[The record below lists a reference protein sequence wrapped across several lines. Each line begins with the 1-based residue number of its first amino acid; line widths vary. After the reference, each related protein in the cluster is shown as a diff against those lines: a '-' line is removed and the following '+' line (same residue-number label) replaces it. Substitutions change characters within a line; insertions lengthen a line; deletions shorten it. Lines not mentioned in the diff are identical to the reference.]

1 MRTLLL
7 ADDSVTIQRVIALT
21 FANEDFRVVSVS
33 DGQQAI
39 DRMTA
44 QRPDI
49 VLAGATMANRN
60 GYDVSQF
67 VRSQPGLTDVPVL
80 LLIGAFEPID
90 EERLKSCGASGTID
104 KPFEP
109 TNVISR
115 VKELLGLKSAAK
127 PTPPSGR
134 LVTSADSP
142 ASKRSPLPQAT
153 TAKPPVRMATPPPV
167 KPAPVTPSSA
177 PTVPQPDHAPA
188 PVNQSS
194 ASWAAVREEGGLDAN
209 TRSVEGSD
217 HEPGR
222 ADYLDS
228 LDSALDSLD
237 ARLSNRPGNERV
249 TPGNPESLARG
260 TEPAHPPSPAR
271 SPSAENPA
279 TPNTVFEVDED
290 WFAADDK
297 SRAASLAQRQ
307 ELAAEMGVHDVDLPE
322 AQPGLHAAPA
332 EGLDFDFGL
341 DEVRPTEAAIDVRE
355 EMSGLMPPA
364 ATSAAPVAIGR
375 SESLQ
380 PSVPLEGEP
389 GKPALPVADAF
400 VALLA
405 HEQGEQTVPK
415 TPAPVAASTP
425 ALEITEAMLDQI
437 AARVAD
443 RLNNGRFA
451 EHFRGVM
458 AATVRDTV
466 RSVVSE
472 TSEKLVRDE
481 IARVKAQAE
490 RDTQ

>member
-142 ASKRSPLPQAT
+142 AGRRSPLPQTATPKPAVRAVTPPTVDMPPAVSPPAAT
-153 TAKPPVRMATPPPV
+153 TAPEADHT
-167 KPAPVTPSSA
+167 PAPV
-177 PTVPQPDHAPA
+177 D
-188 PVNQSS
+188 QSS
-194 ASWAAVREEGGLDAN
+194 PSWAAVREEGGLDAS
-209 TRSVEGSD
+209 TRSVEGSE

-228 LDSALDSLD
+228 LDSVLESLD
-237 ARLSNRPGNERV
+237 ARLSNRPGHESAAPR
-249 TPGNPESLARG
+249 NPESSPRRS
-260 TEPAHPPSPAR
+260 EPARPPSAQ
-271 SPSAENPA
+271 NPA

-290 WFAADDK
+290 WFAANDK
-297 SRAASLAQRQ
+297 SRAASLADQQ
-307 ELAAEMGVHDVDLPE
+307 QLATEMGVHDVDLPE

-341 DEVRPTEAAIDVRE
+341 DEVRPKAEAAIDVHA
-355 EMSGLMPPA
+355 EMAELMPAAPA
-364 ATSAAPVAIGR
+364 AASAEPVTSPPFEGLAP
-375 SESLQ
+375 STPTQ
-380 PSVPLEGEP
+380 GEP
-389 GKPALPVADAF
+389 EK
-400 VALLA
+400 
-405 HEQGEQTVPK
+405 
-415 TPAPVAASTP
+415 PAPVAVNTASP
-425 ALEITEAMLDQI
+425 EITEAMLDQI

-443 RLNNGRFA
+443 RLNNGKFA
-451 EHFRGVM
+451 DHFRDIVI
-458 AATVRDTV
+458 ATVRDTV
-466 RSVVSE
+466 RSMVSE